1 MVLYYAQR
9 IYTQVSTCQKVLT
22 RKTNVSLM
30 CDSHVAVLDVLST
43 PCCHEVHTESRTGDG
58 VKSD

>member
-9 IYTQVSTCQKVLT
+9 IYTQVSTCQTVLT

-30 CDSHVAVLDVLST
+30 HVAVLDVLST
-43 PCCHEVHTESRTGDG
+43 PCCHEVHTGTNG
-58 VKSD
+58 